1 MPWVYKIQCSYL
13 GLNSCTLSGPAYF
26 SILICITLPL
36 THSLQQPWLPFCSSN
51 MPTMF
56 VKCLQWLLS
65 LLKMLCTARIS
76 MAYSLPHY
84 LSSLTECKLL
94 EDKKF
99 LSLLWHTV
107 NAKQISDVVEQV
119 NKWHVSIKILSKTA
133 VIALEEGCNMVSFL
147 HVGFVLLE
155 GNHTAH
161 TTLNNSV
168 WE

>member
-1 MPWVYKIQCSYL
+1 MYIIWPCLLLHPHLYHSSSYSL
-13 GLNSCTLSGPAYF
+13 SPATLTSFLFFQYANHVCQVF
-26 SILICITLPL
+26 AMAVISAE
-36 THSLQQPWLPFCSSN
+36 N
-51 MPTMF
+51 
-56 VKCLQWLLS
+56 
-65 LLKMLCTARIS
+65 LCTARIS

-94 EDKKF
+94 EDKNF

-107 NAKQISDVVEQV
+107 NAKQISDIVERV

-133 VIALEEGCNMVSFL
+133 VFALEEGCNMVSFL